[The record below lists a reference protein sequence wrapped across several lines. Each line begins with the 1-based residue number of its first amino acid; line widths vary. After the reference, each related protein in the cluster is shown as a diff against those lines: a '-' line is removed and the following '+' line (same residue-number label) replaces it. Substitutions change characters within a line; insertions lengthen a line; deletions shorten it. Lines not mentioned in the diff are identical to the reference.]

1 MIGGTYAWFTLQLN
15 GTKINVLKAGTLSL
29 ILNDEN
35 SVGINSEK
43 AVPMLD
49 EVGETLDP
57 YHFTL
62 ENQGDQASDYTIYFD
77 DVDLE
82 ENEARMSDFLV
93 KYQLTKDGTKKTEKR
108 NTIGMHPNRIL
119 DTGTI
124 DRNTTIT
131 YDLRLWIDKD
141 TGNDAMG

>member
-1 MIGGTYAWFTLQLN
+1 MKEEKKKKVFMIGMSVLLILVLVIGGTYAWFTLQLN
-15 GTKINVLKAGTLSL
+15 GTKVNVLKAGTLSL

-62 ENQGDQASDYTIYFD
+62 ENHGDMPSDYTIYLD
-77 DVDLE
+77 DMDLE
-82 ENEARMSDFLV
+82 ENETRMNDSFV
-93 KYQLTKDGTKKTEKR
+93 KYQLTKDGTKTTALLNK
-108 NTIGMHPNRIL
+108 IGRAHV
-119 DTGTI
+119 
-124 DRNTTIT
+124 
-131 YDLRLWIDKD
+131 
-141 TGNDAMG
+141 